1 MLVTTCTSAHAV
13 QALLDSKKGSLT
25 NRVDCAKEHVKNDLK
40 TGVQIGVPAA
50 GVAVVALKKPGLL
63 KTLAVKT
70 GEFAGK
76 AASALGN
83 GITKIAPK
91 AGTKVSA
98 ALANAAGYLS
108 KNAYKAGAIGL
119 IAAGGLY
126 VLNKLLNHAETKG
139 RIDQKYNDTG
149 AIENATKHLVL
160 NA

>member
-1 MLVTTCTSAHAV
+1 MLVTGTTAHAV
-13 QALLDSKKGSLT
+13 QTLLDSKKGSLT
-25 NRVDCAKEHVKNDLK
+25 NRMDCAKEHVKNDLK

-63 KTLAVKT
+63 KTLALKT
-70 GEFAGK
+70 GSM
-76 AASALGN
+76 AATVVSALGK
-83 GITKIAPK
+83 GVAKIAPK
-91 AGTKVSA
+91 AGAKAST
-98 ALANAAGYLS
+98 ALANAAGFLG

-139 RIDQKYNDTG
+139 KIDQKYNDTG
-149 AIENATKHLVL
+149 AIENATKNLVL